1 MKLKLWV
8 EVILLIL
15 ASICVLLIFTEPFIL
30 NWIGIVGCLV
40 IAIPL
45 AKYGRLN
52 DIERRK

>member
-15 ASICVLLIFTEPFIL
+15 ASICILLIFTEPFIL

-40 IAIPL
+40 IAVPL